1 MKNLIL
7 VLSLLSATVMTAQ
20 GTATIEAVTRA
31 LSAGDV
37 DALARHLADNV
48 DLSILEQE
56 QSSPK
61 SRAIEQLRSFFQN
74 NRPRSFHPVHQGTS
88 RGSSDQYCI
97 GNLSTSSG
105 TFRVYV
111 YVKVAGTGAVVQE
124 LRFDRD

>member
-7 VLSLLSATVMTAQ
+7 VLFLLPATVITAQ
-20 GTATIEAVTRA
+20 GNATLEAVTRA
-31 LSAGDV
+31 LGAGDA

-56 QSSPK
+56 QNSPK

-74 NRPRSFHPVHQGTS
+74 HRPRSFHPVHQGTS
-88 RGSSDQYCI
+88 RGSNDQYCI

-105 TFRVYV
+105 AFRVYV
-111 YVKVAGTGAVVQE
+111 YVKVTGTGAFVQE